1 MKVRARN
8 ILGSVAIGALACSA
22 MVATPA
28 FAADAPND
36 DSNGIDVTQGVLWDR
51 VSGADRFGTAVAA
64 SKAFETEGARDTVL
78 VANYLAWSDTLA
90 ATPLADALN
99 GTVLYS
105 YADKLESKTAA
116 ELDRLKAANGGSL
129 NVVLVGGEGVLNH
142 SISVALT
149 KKGFTVDRIGGD
161 DRYETA
167 LNLAAEAVDRYNE
180 AKGGSLVLSPARDAI
195 RGVVHAEAEYQAA
208 LTEWNKTRAVS
219 ESAFGKAV
227 AAVQNVAAKQ
237 KALNEAI
244 SGVVAVPGAPTQE
257 QLNTAAGA
265 AATTRN
271 IAQDVRTT
279 EAFVNDVLATYAG
292 QVGTDFQNDTWAKVV
307 AHFDDQQFS
316 YTLTTGVQSGTL
328 AQLSANA
335 PYLSTAAA
343 VDGTETVVKAVEAN
357 LDQQVAARQSEADVA
372 AQAYAD
378 LLAQAAKAAEAAATN
393 EAQQAKIVAAQKA
406 LEAAQDAADK
416 ALEAYDDA
424 LTAEADAKAALL
436 AAASDRPDG
445 DALTAAQHNYEGV
458 LNNVLKSAKAY
469 PAFLATGMDF
479 ADALAAG
486 PAAAEELGVV
496 LLTRGSTLPDSTA
509 RYLAAGSNQ
518 VAVGGPA
525 AAAAPKPSVKYI
537 GSDRYET
544 AVKLAK
550 AYFGPE
556 DYDYVGLASGT
567 VAADAVVAGALMANV
582 DGTLVLTRPN
592 ELPKVTENFLSYDVD
607 APVVVG
613 FGGPGAI
620 SNGVLKDV
628 EQALKN

>member
-28 FAADAPND
+28 FAADAPNND
-36 DSNGIDVTQGVLWDR
+36 DNGISVTAGFTTDRISGV
-51 VSGADRFGTAVAA
+51 DRFGTAVAA
-64 SKAFETEGARDTVL
+64 SKSFDTEGVRDTVVL
-78 VANYLAWSDTLA
+78 ANYLAWSDTLA

-105 YADKLESKTAA
+105 YADRLEAKTAA

-129 NVVLVGGEGVLNH
+129 NVLLVGGEGVLNH
-142 SISVALT
+142 SISVGLT
-149 KKGFTVDRIGGD
+149 KKGFTVDRIGGS

-167 LNLAAEAVDRYNE
+167 LKLAAEAVDHYN
-180 AKGGSLVLSPARDAI
+180 GGSLVLSDARESI
-195 RGVVHAEAEYQAA
+195 RGVVHAEAAYQAA
-208 LTEWNKTRAVS
+208 LVEWNKARAVS
-219 ESAFGKAV
+219 DSAFGKAV

-237 KALNEAI
+237 KDLNDAI
-244 SGVVAVPGAPTQE
+244 KGVVAVPGAPTQAD
-257 QLNTAAGA
+257 LNTAAGA

-271 IAQDVRTT
+271 VANDVRTT

-292 QVGTDFQNDTWAKVV
+292 HVGTDFQNDTWAKVV
-307 AHFDDQQFS
+307 AHFGNQQFS

-328 AQLSANA
+328 AQLSATA

-343 VDGTETVVKAVEAN
+343 IDGNDTVVKAVEQN
-357 LDQQVAARQSEADVA
+357 LDQQVTARQAEADAA
-372 AQAYAD
+372 AQNYAD
-378 LLAQAAKAAEAAATN
+378 LLAQAADAAEAAATN
-393 EAQQAKIVAAQKA
+393 EAQQKKIVAAQKA
-406 LEAAQDAADK
+406 LEAAQEAADK
-416 ALEAYDDA
+416 ALEAYDAA
-424 LTAEADAKAALL
+424 LAAEAEAKAELL
-436 AAASDRPDG
+436 AAANNRPEG
-445 DALTAAQHNYEGV
+445 DDLSEAQHNYEGV
-458 LNNVLKSAKAY
+458 LNNVLKGAKAY
-469 PAFLATGMDF
+469 PAFLATGTDF

-496 LLTRGSTLPDSTA
+496 LLTQGSTLPASTA

-525 AAAAPKPSVKYI
+525 AAAAPKPSVKYV
-537 GSDRYET
+537 GADRYET

-550 AYFGPE
+550 AYFGPA

-567 VAADAVVAGALMANV
+567 VAADAVVAGALLANV

-607 APVVVG
+607 GPIVVG

-620 SNGVLKDV
+620 SNGVMKDV